1 MDSYEK
7 VRKGFLDSLNLLDI
21 PIIKFI
27 VLGGL
32 ILYNTLLIPEYNNEV
47 SKWFSWFWFKLL
59 FLLITIWIACKD
71 KTISLLMSIAFVLS
85 VLKINNS
92 NNINYTELDLN
103 MDKKKLNLNIKELE
117 TFDEDNNVL
126 HKDNNVLNVDSNDL
140 NVDNNVLNVDNNVLH
155 KDNNDLNVDNND
167 LNVDNNVLHKDNN
180 DLNVDNVPSGNSGI
194 IGYEECYNN
203 CNTNKLTNS
212 CSSIKTWGNNEIG
225 TQGLNCKTPGW
236 AGIQIGANINNI
248 IN

>member
-7 VRKGFLDSLNLLDI
+7 FRKGFLDSLNLLDI

-27 VLGGL
+27 VLGVL

-103 MDKKKLNLNIKELE
+103 MDMKKLNLKFKELE
-117 TFDEDNNVL
+117 TFDEDNKV
-126 HKDNNVLNVDSNDL
+126 
-140 NVDNNVLNVDNNVLH
+140 
-155 KDNNDLNVDNND
+155 
-167 LNVDNNVLHKDNN
+167 
-180 DLNVDNVPSGNSGI
+180 
-194 IGYEECYNN
+194 
-203 CNTNKLTNS
+203 
-212 CSSIKTWGNNEIG
+212 
-225 TQGLNCKTPGW
+225 
-236 AGIQIGANINNI
+236 
-248 IN
+248 